1 MNKNKTLDLQ
11 KTNMSKNMISKL
23 CGYVGCALSIVLIIL
38 WCCNTGGFSVVN
50 LDSFVG
56 VIVALLA
63 ILITV
68 VLGWQIYN
76 AIEMKQ
82 KIHELEILKN
92 QFAEQKE
99 TVEQLANKTRH
110 CILLTWGDDAADNDE
125 NEESFRYYIAAL
137 KFSMM
142 LKNPLNIDVIQRQ
155 LNTVAN
161 RIKKGASHQKEFYQE
176 VLNDN
181 RIIRNMPNYVYIKT
195 WYEPLL
201 DIYIS
206 NVNKN
211 KTT

>member
-1 MNKNKTLDLQ
+1 
-11 KTNMSKNMISKL
+11 
-23 CGYVGCALSIVLIIL
+23 
-38 WCCNTGGFSVVN
+38 
-50 LDSFVG
+50 
-56 VIVALLA
+56 
-63 ILITV
+63 
-68 VLGWQIYN
+68 
-76 AIEMKQ
+76 MKQ

-195 WYEPLL
+195 WYEPLF

-211 KTT
+211 KIT

>member
-1 MNKNKTLDLQ
+1 MKNNTF
-11 KTNMSKNMISKL
+11 SKL
-23 CGYVGCALSIVLIIL
+23 CGYAGFALSIVLIIL

-56 VIVALLA
+56 AIVALLA
-63 ILITV
+63 ILITI

-142 LKNPLNIDVIQRQ
+142 LKKPLNIDVIQRQ

-195 WYEPLL
+195 WYEPLF